1 MCDRKIHLD
10 LVKISR
16 TINKIFGLQI
26 LISVTISLAILTVA
40 SYQVFCVVFLPLPD
54 GTQLKAAV
62 VSLVT
67 VFCIYAGKVIAV
79 SHVCYVTCEEVF
91 LNFIIRNWKASKL

>member
-1 MCDRKIHLD
+1 MCHREIHLD

-16 TINKIFGLQI
+16 TINKIFGFQI

-40 SYQVFCVVFLPLPD
+40 SYQVFCIVFLPLPD
-54 GTQLKAAV
+54 GKQKAAV
-62 VSLVT
+62 DLLVSL
-67 VFCIYAGKVIAV
+67 FCIYAGKVIAV

-91 LNFIIRNWKASKL
+91 SNFIIRNWKALKL